1 MTILLSDLEIICL
14 LAIAVFG
21 VPHGAYDYEFIK
33 TATKERGSNFALM
46 IAAYLTLV
54 ILSFNI
60 MVFGANFFDSHFS
73 SNFDLSFWCCR
84 CIKLWYQVRKSKT
97 SQNLLDDYAGWPHH
111 CLCYHC
117 FIEQRFQNI
126 FASSKATMEHC

>member
-54 ILSFNI
+54 ILSLILWFLAPTFSI
-60 MVFGANFFDSHFS
+60 LIFLLISTYHFGAADALN
-73 SNFDLSFWCCR
+73 LSL
-84 CIKLWYQVRKSKT
+84 I
-97 SQNLLDDYAGWPHH
+97 H
-111 CLCYHC
+111 
-117 FIEQRFQNI
+117 I
-126 FASSKATMEHC
+126 

>member
-1 MTILLSDLEIICL
+1 MTILLSDLEITCL

-54 ILSFNI
+54 ILSLVLWFLAPTFSI
-60 MVFGANFFDSHFS
+60 LIFLLISTYHFGAADALNYGIKSEDLNISKSARRLCRVAS
-73 SNFDLSFWCCR
+73 SLF
-84 CIKLWYQVRKSKT
+84 
-97 SQNLLDDYAGWPHH
+97 
-111 CLCYHC
+111 CYHC
-117 FIEQRFQNI
+117 FIGQRFRNI